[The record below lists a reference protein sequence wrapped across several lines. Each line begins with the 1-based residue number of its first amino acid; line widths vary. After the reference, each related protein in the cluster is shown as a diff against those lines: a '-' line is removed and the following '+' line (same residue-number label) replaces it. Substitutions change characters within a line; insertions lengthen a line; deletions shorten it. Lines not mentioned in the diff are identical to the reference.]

1 MNVFF
6 RTIKGNLDPLF
17 SFLKW
22 LKPGWLTGDIF
33 PKIWWYFEY
42 LLIFEYTSWK
52 KEGTLLLIRLLLISC
67 SSSWPIAFFLNLVT
81 LGAWKIFTL
90 SFTVLC
96 QIFSV
101 LKNLKLSFIIF
112 FLRDKIQVS
121 SWGCKISYK
130 SVITLAQHKETVLNQ
145 GFMLKEYKWVVR
157 RAWET
162 LLLLLWEFGSMV
174 WI

>member
-1 MNVFF
+1 MIFF
-6 RTIKGNLDPLF
+6 QK
-17 SFLKW
+17 S
-22 LKPGWLTGDIF
+22 GDILSTF
-33 PKIWWYFEY
+33 LPLPERRR
-42 LLIFEYTSWK
+42 
-52 KEGTLLLIRLLLISC
+52 GHSC
-67 SSSWPIAFFLNLVT
+67 SSGCCLHCASWPIAFSLNLVT